1 MPIIVYVVSSYSLV
15 LIKYY
20 NKTKCDS
27 DLAAIEVL

>member
-1 MPIIVYVVSSYSLV
+1 MPIVVFVVSSYYLV

-20 NKTKCDS
+20 NKTKCDF